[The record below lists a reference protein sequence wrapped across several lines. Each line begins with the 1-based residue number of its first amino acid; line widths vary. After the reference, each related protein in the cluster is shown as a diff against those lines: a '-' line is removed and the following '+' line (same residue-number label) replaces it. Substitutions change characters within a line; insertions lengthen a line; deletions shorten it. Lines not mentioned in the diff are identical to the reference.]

1 MKKLSIIIP
10 FNKGLCY
17 LDDCF
22 GSILAQDLNKDEYEV
37 ICLGDMP
44 EEGIVAKIEQYE
56 KKDLPVRYVQ
66 WIPAYGAGYARNAGI
81 KMAEGEY
88 VYFLD
93 CDDYILDGCLKRMLS
108 YAKEHDADVV
118 SGGIKHTF
126 FKRDAFLADPKEDF
140 INMDRKG
147 TDTDIAKIFAD
158 EVTVLNML
166 IRKDVID
173 ANDIKFAD
181 NVSYFSDMPFVMK
194 LLSVT
199 NGFFLVSGA
208 YLAKRERNDPIHLPQ
223 LNQSMAKEP
232 QKMLNDMLL
241 VYPESIKYTEGQPK
255 RRNIVMY
262 MLCKNL
268 LKVMEA
274 GYRPKK
280 ELAVCAEYT
289 KQAVKNVSSRFRFA
303 ERMAL
308 SCIAAKRPAQARI
321 CTAYMIINK
330 KKDGRFGNK
339 IQWFRF
345 IDKLI
350 FSHMGRKD
358 NWIVF
363 ESFFGRGYN
372 DSPKAIYDYMLA
384 AYGDRFRYI
393 WILSDK
399 HKKTGKSTRY
409 AVYNGLR
416 HVYYASRSKY
426 HVYNVRQPGWF
437 VKKKGMV
444 FLETWHGT
452 PLKRLV
458 FDMDDVYSA
467 NKNHK
472 AEFYRDSRK
481 WDYLLSDNRFST
493 DIFEH
498 AFDMDRDKI
507 IETGYPRNDILYSEN
522 APDIIKKVK
531 NNIGIPEDKKVILYA
546 PTWRDNEYYESGK
559 YKFDMALDFSLLKER
574 LSDEWVLLLR
584 THYYV
589 AEKLDLSEYEGFV
602 YNVSGYGD
610 ISELYLISDICITDY
625 SSVFFD
631 YANLKRPILFYVYDI
646 ETYKNELRG
655 MYLDMEKDLPGPLLY
670 TSGEVLCAIENI
682 SAVSEEY
689 REKYDGFY
697 ERFCSLSDGQASKRA
712 AELLL
717 GKRRTE

>member
-1 MKKLSIIIP
+1 MKKISIIIP

-22 GSILAQDLNKDEYEV
+22 DSVLAQNLDKNEYEV

-44 EEGIVAKIEQYE
+44 EEGIVAKLEE
-56 KKDLPVRYVQ
+56 FENKGLPVRYVQ
-66 WIPAYGAGYARNAGI
+66 WLPSHGTGYARNTGI
-81 KMAEGEY
+81 NLAEGEY
-88 VYFLD
+88 IYFLD
-93 CDDYILDGCLKRMLS
+93 CDDYILEGCLNRMLECAAE
-108 YAKEHDADVV
+108 YDADVV
-118 SGGIKHTF
+118 AGGIKHTF
-126 FKRDAFLADPKEDF
+126 FKRDSLCADSEEEF
-140 INMDRKG
+140 VNTDRKG
-147 TDTDIAKIFAD
+147 TDADIAGIFAD

-166 IRKDVID
+166 IKKDVID

-194 LLSVT
+194 LLSAANV
-199 NGFFLVSGA
+199 FYLVADA

-223 LNQSMAKEP
+223 LNQSMVKEP
-232 QKMLNDMLL
+232 EKMLHDMLA

-262 MLCKNL
+262 MLCKNV
-268 LKVMEA
+268 LKVMES
-274 GYRPKK
+274 GYIPKK
-280 ELAVCAEYT
+280 EIAVCAEYT
-289 KQAVKNVSSRFRFA
+289 KQAVKNVSSRFRFS
-303 ERMAL
+303 ERLTL
-308 SCIAAKRPAQARI
+308 SCIASKKPVQARI
-321 CTAYMIINK
+321 CMAYIIINK
-330 KKDGRFGNK
+330 KKSGKFGNK

-372 DSPKAIYDYMLA
+372 DSPKAIYDYMLNT
-384 AYGDRFRYI
+384 YGGQFRYI

-399 HKKTGKSTRY
+399 HKKTGKNTRY
-409 AVYNGLR
+409 AVYNGLK

-452 PLKRLV
+452 PLKKLV

-467 NKNHK
+467 NRNHK
-472 AEFYRDSRK
+472 VEFYRDSRK
-481 WDYLLSDNRFST
+481 WDYLISDNRFST

-498 AFDMDRDKI
+498 AFDIDRDKI
-507 IETGYPRNDILYSEN
+507 IETGYPRNDILYAQN
-522 APDIIKKVK
+522 ASDIVKKVK
-531 NNIGIPEDKKVILYA
+531 NNIGMPEDKKVILYA
-546 PTWRDNEYYESGK
+546 PTWRDNEYYEAGK
-559 YKFDMALDFSLLKER
+559 YKFDTALDFSLLKEH
-574 LSDEWVLLLR
+574 LSDEWILLLR
-584 THYYV
+584 THYYI

-610 ISELYLISDICITDY
+610 ISELYLISDVCITDY

-631 YANLKRPILFYVYDI
+631 YANLKRPVLFYVYDI
-646 ETYKNELRG
+646 ENYKNELRG
-655 MYLDMEKDLPGPLLY
+655 MYLDMETELPGPLLY
-670 TSGEVLCAIENI
+670 TSEEVLLAIENL
-682 SAVSEEY
+682 SQLCQEY
-689 REKYDGFY
+689 KEKYNMFY

-712 AELLL
+712 AELLI
-717 GKRRTE
+717 GRRRAD